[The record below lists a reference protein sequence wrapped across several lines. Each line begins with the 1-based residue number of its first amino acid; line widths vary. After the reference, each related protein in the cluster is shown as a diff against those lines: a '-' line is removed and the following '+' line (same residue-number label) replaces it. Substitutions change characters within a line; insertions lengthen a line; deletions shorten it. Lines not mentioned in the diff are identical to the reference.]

1 MQRTPTP
8 PPYGTI
14 VFDCDST
21 LSTIEGIEFLARD
34 HQEQIQALTRR
45 AMDGELPL
53 EEVFGARLE
62 LVRPSAADLERAGQ
76 AYVET
81 ALPHGPELCT
91 ALRTLGKKVWVL
103 SGGLRPAVLHMA
115 RALGIDDTDVHAVG
129 VRFDAAGGY
138 AGFDTDSPLAR
149 SGGKLDLLRSLARD
163 DTGPIAL
170 VGDGATDLEAAPAC
184 ARFVAFGGVERRDEV
199 FAGADTCC
207 AIPDLAALL
216 PLLTSAAERDQ
227 LSSLPAHAGLLEA
240 SIACHP

>member
-1 MQRTPTP
+1 MQRSATP

-21 LSTIEGIEFLARD
+21 LSTIEGIEFLASD
-34 HQEQIQALTRR
+34 HQTQIQALTRR
-45 AMDGELPL
+45 AMNGELPL
-53 EEVFGARLE
+53 EEVFGERLE
-62 LVRPSAADLERAGQ
+62 LVRPSEEDLERAGR

-81 ALPHGPELCT
+81 ALPHGPQLCA
-91 ALRTLGKKVWVL
+91 ALLALGKQVWIL
-103 SGGLRPAVLHMA
+103 SGGLRPAVLHLA
-115 RALGIDDTDVHAVG
+115 RALGIQDSDVHAVG
-129 VRFDAAGGY
+129 VKLDAAGAY

-149 SGGKLDLLRSLARD
+149 SGGKLDLLRSLTQA

-184 ARFVAFGGVERRDEV
+184 ARFIAFGGVERREEV
-199 FAGADTCC
+199 FAGADVSC

-227 LSSLPAHAGLLEA
+227 LSSLPDHSDLLEA
-240 SIACHP
+240 STTCHP

>member
-34 HQEQIQALTRR
+34 HKEQIQALTRR

-53 EEVFGARLE
+53 EEVFGARLD
-62 LVRPSAADLERAGQ
+62 LVRPSAKDLDRAGQ

-81 ALPHGPELCT
+81 ALPHGSELCA
-91 ALRTLGKKVWVL
+91 ALLALGKQVWIL
-103 SGGLRPAVLHMA
+103 SGGLRPAVLHLA
-115 RALGIDDTDVHAVG
+115 RALGVADTDVHAVG
-129 VRFDAAGGY
+129 VRFDAAGEY

-149 SGGKLDLLRSLARD
+149 SGGKLDLLRSLARA

-184 ARFVAFGGVERRDEV
+184 ARFVAFGGAERREQV
-199 FAGADTCC
+199 FAEADACC
-207 AIPDLAALL
+207 EIPDLAALL
-216 PLLTSAAERDQ
+216 PLLTSAAERDE
-227 LSSLPAHAGLLEA
+227 LSSLPAHAALLEA
-240 SIACHP
+240 SSACHP

>member
-21 LSTIEGIEFLARD
+21 LSTIEGIEYLARD

-62 LVRPSAADLERAGQ
+62 LVRPSAEDLERAGQ

-81 ALPHGPELCT
+81 ALPHGPDLCA
-91 ALRTLGKKVWVL
+91 ALLALGKQVWIL
-103 SGGLRPAVLHMA
+103 SGGLRPAVLHLA
-115 RALGIDDTDVHAVG
+115 RALGLDETDVHAVG
-129 VRFDAAGGY
+129 VRFDAAGEY
-138 AGFDTDSPLAR
+138 AGFDNDSPLAR
-149 SGGKLDLLRSLARD
+149 SGGKLDLLLSLARA

-184 ARFVAFGGVERRDEV
+184 ARFVAFGGVERREEV
-199 FAGADTCC
+199 FAGADACC
-207 AIPDLAALL
+207 EVPDLAALL
-216 PLLTSAAERDQ
+216 PFLTSAEERGQ